1 VEFVVIAAVKIRSAV
16 ASDLKAVGKMRHALW
31 PDSSVEHHQE
41 ELAPILA
48 GKAPGMLPLVYFVAE
63 GANGEV
69 VGFVEVGLRSTADG
83 CDWARAVGYIEGWYV
98 AESYR
103 RRGVG
108 GQLIAAA
115 ENWARGQGCAE
126 MASDTQIGNAQ
137 SLQAHLRLGY
147 EIAERSIL
155 FRKSL
160 R

>member
-1 VEFVVIAAVKIRSAV
+1 
-16 ASDLKAVGKMRHALW
+16 MRHALW
-31 PDSSVEHHQE
+31 PDSSVEHHEE
-41 ELAPILA
+41 ELLPTLA
-48 GKAPGMLPLVYFVAE
+48 GKSPGILPLVYFLAE
-63 GANGEV
+63 DENKMV

-83 CDWARAVGYIEGWYV
+83 CDWAHAVGYVEGWYV
-98 AESYR
+98 AESHR

-108 GQLIAAA
+108 AQLIAAA
-115 ENWARGQGCAE
+115 ESWAREQGCTE
-126 MASDTQIGNAQ
+126 MASDTQIDNTR

>member
-1 VEFVVIAAVKIRSAV
+1 MSTIQVRAATP
-16 ASDLKAVGKMRHALW
+16 SDLEALGKMRNALW
-31 PDSSVEHHQE
+31 PDSSVAHHEE
-41 ELAPILA
+41 ELVPILA
-48 GKAPGMLPLVYFVAE
+48 GKSPGILPLVYLVAE
-63 GANGEV
+63 ENGAV

-83 CDWARAVGYIEGWYV
+83 CDWARAVGYVEGWYV
-98 AESYR
+98 TETHR
-103 RRGVG
+103 RRGIS

-115 ENWARGQGCAE
+115 ENWAREQGCTE
-126 MASDTQIGNAQ
+126 MASDSQIDNAQ